1 MHPDFAISPAF
12 LLSRYRNMTCPV
24 SSYLKEYSSLLS
36 QQVPVPVVVGIKVV
50 GINVVG
56 INVVGMNVVGMN
68 VVGINVDTNEG
79 MSVCPVIPSHTITE
93 MYSNLLLHIYSTIFN
108 KEKECYVLSQPTNQ
122 PTYPKVTIYVV

>member
-1 MHPDFAISPAF
+1 MHPDFAISPTF
-12 LLSRYRNMTCPV
+12 LLSRYKNMTCPV

-56 INVVGMNVVGMN
+56 INVVGMNVVG
-68 VVGINVDTNEG
+68 INVDTNVG
-79 MSVCPVIPSHTITE
+79 MSDCPVIPSHTITE

>member
-1 MHPDFAISPAF
+1 MHPDFAISPTF
-12 LLSRYRNMTCPV
+12 LLSRYKNMTCPV

-36 QQVPVPVVVGIKVV
+36 QQVPVPVVVGMKVVGIKVV

-56 INVVGMNVVGMN
+56 INVVGMNVVG
-68 VVGINVDTNEG
+68 INVDTYVG

-93 MYSNLLLHIYSTIFN
+93 MYSNLLLHIYSTIFY
-108 KEKECYVLSQPTNQ
+108 KVKECYVLSQPTNQ